1 MGTTDHF
8 SQLKE
13 FARGRQAQGTMPGP
27 ALSNTFTNGLEK
39 MVDSQSG

>member
-13 FARGRQAQGTMPGP
+13 VARGRQGRETVPGP
-27 ALSNTFTNGLEK
+27 ALSNTLTNGLEE
-39 MVDSQSG
+39 MVDSQGG